1 MALYRVDIINDD
13 GEDDWV
19 EVEATS
25 IGEATTKAAAMP
37 QTESVT
43 GTPALQRGPTRAAR
57 PTVGAGDVGEEEGG
71 GGRRF
76 QFVQPGGGTGDT
88 GFIRLPLPGDP
99 QTAPMPVP
107 GAGDFLGDTGFIQL
121 PGIGAPGGTSFQD
134 FTQTIDPDLIDPRS
148 SSYVPPPVTT
158 APPVVT
164 QPPTTPSM
172 WSTDQ
177 WGNYVPPPPI
187 ATGPTIGPIGGG
199 FGSTD
204 QAGGFGAVPT
214 APPTVIDPGG
224 LVSRGGTLL
233 RGGGFG
239 PTDQAG
245 GMGGPP
251 AFVPPAVLPP
261 AVSGFADDVPFA
273 ADVGPVGG
281 GAVNGAGNGAVNGGA
296 GGNGEVVI
304 DPATGIPILTSR
316 EMIDDQVLRRAGM
329 RRALQNVFGQQLG
342 SGVGPLAGY
351 LQRQAWPL
359 SDAMTAGAYAD
370 MARAFGRDRD
380 LATLGGTAAG
390 PQQFD
395 YGLPSMGGAAATGVV
410 PSDGATADFATQRM
424 EAMLADPKDTA
435 AAASDAA
442 LGGLPAGY
450 SFEDFLRTTRD
461 QPTGL
466 GGAYGQALQDVGYLR
481 GLGRDALPPVLQ
493 SAFDPGSE
501 EATRDVAGLLGA
513 AQRGRYSG
521 LVSSRFRQP
530 TQQDLFADYFLS
542 RQDAAKAGQT
552 PQNFLNFAASRF
564 GL

>member
-1 MALYRVDIINDD
+1 MAD
-13 GEDDWV
+13 GERETV
-19 EVEATS
+19 TVEADNIRDARAKARAGAETDAS
-25 IGEATTKAAAMP
+25 IGLPVLQAA
-37 QTESVT
+37 
-43 GTPALQRGPTRAAR
+43 PTRAAR
-57 PTVGAGDVGEEEGG
+57 PTVGAGDVGEEQGG
-71 GGRRF
+71 AGRAF
-76 QFVQPGGGTGDT
+76 SYVPPTPTTTGPVESYIDPT
-88 GFIRLPLPGDP
+88 EWGDAIP
-99 QTAPMPVP
+99 STTAPP
-107 GAGDFLGDTGFIQL
+107 GRM
-121 PGIGAPGGTSFQD
+121 SFRD
-134 FTQTIDPDLIDPRS
+134 FTQSIDPDLIDPRS

-214 APPTVIDPGG
+214 APAPPITSVGPIG
-224 LVSRGGTLL
+224 
-233 RGGGFG
+233 GGGFG

-245 GMGGPP
+245 GMG
-251 AFVPPAVLPP
+251 AAVNGTGTVNGGIVNG
-261 AVSGFADDVPFA
+261 AGTGFADDVPFV
-273 ADVGPVGG
+273 ADIGPV
-281 GAVNGAGNGAVNGGA
+281 VGAGNGAVNGGV
-296 GGNGEVVI
+296 NGEEVI

-316 EMIDDQVLRRAGM
+316 EMIDDKVLRRAGM

-390 PQQFD
+390 PQQYD
-395 YGLPSMGGAAATGVV
+395 YGLPSMEGAAATGVV

-461 QPTGL
+461 QDTGL

-493 SAFDPGSE
+493 SAFDPGQAVE
-501 EATRDVAGLLGA
+501 TGDVAGLLGA

-530 TQQDLFADYFLS
+530 TQEDLFADYFLS
-542 RQDAAKAGQT
+542 KQDAAKAGT
-552 PQNFLNFAASRF
+552 APQNFLNFAAQRF

>member
-1 MALYRVDIINDD
+1 MAD
-13 GEDDWV
+13 GERETV
-19 EVEATS
+19 TVEADNIRDARAKARAGAETGS
-25 IGEATTKAAAMP
+25 TVGLPVLEAA
-37 QTESVT
+37 
-43 GTPALQRGPTRAAR
+43 PTRAVR

-71 GGRRF
+71 AGRAF
-76 QFVQPGGGTGDT
+76 SYVPPTPTTVGPVESYIDPTEWGDAIPST
-88 GFIRLPLPGDP
+88 
-99 QTAPMPVP
+99 TAPP
-107 GAGDFLGDTGFIQL
+107 GRM
-121 PGIGAPGGTSFQD
+121 SFRD
-134 FTQTIDPDLIDPRS
+134 FTQSIDPDLIDPRS
-148 SSYVPPPVTT
+148 STYVPPPVTT
-158 APPVVT
+158 APPVV
-164 QPPTTPSM
+164 
-172 WSTDQ
+172 
-177 WGNYVPPPPI
+177 
-187 ATGPTIGPIGGG
+187 TGPTIGPIGGG

-214 APPTVIDPGG
+214 APAPPITSVGPIG
-224 LVSRGGTLL
+224 
-233 RGGGFG
+233 GGGFG

-245 GMGGPP
+245 GMG
-251 AFVPPAVLPP
+251 AAVNGTGTVNGGIVNG
-261 AVSGFADDVPFA
+261 AGTGFADDVPFV
-273 ADVGPVGG
+273 ADIGPV
-281 GAVNGAGNGAVNGGA
+281 VGAGNGGVNGGV
-296 GGNGEVVI
+296 NGEEVI

-370 MARAFGRDRD
+370 MARAFGGDRD
-380 LATLGGTAAG
+380 LATLGGTAVG
-390 PQQFD
+390 PMQNFD

-542 RQDAAKAGQT
+542 KQDAAKAGT
-552 PQNFLNFAASRF
+552 APQNFLNFAAQRY